1 MTQSQF
7 YLYVMEYSILNGFF
21 VRLYDEFGRNIAE
34 VEIPA
39 FTTDKEAVDAII
51 AFANTHSAYHNNTSV
66 RIPRAAASLI
76 EEFRHY
82 GWVVNDVPDYF

>member
-1 MTQSQF
+1 MTDSQF

-21 VRLYDEFGRNIAE
+21 VRLYDELYRNIAE

-39 FTTDKEAVDAII
+39 LTTDKEVVDAVI
-51 AFANTHSAYHNNTSV
+51 AFANTHGAYHNNTSV

-76 EEFRHY
+76 EAFRHY
-82 GWVVNDVPDYF
+82 GWAVNDEPDFF